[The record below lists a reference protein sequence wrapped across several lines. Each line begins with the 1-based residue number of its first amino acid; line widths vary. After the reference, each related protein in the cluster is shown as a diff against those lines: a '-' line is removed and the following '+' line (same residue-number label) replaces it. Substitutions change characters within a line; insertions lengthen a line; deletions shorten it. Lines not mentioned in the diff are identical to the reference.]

1 MLDPIH
7 AKQISE
13 RRRPIVEFGG
23 ARIRNAHLNLT
34 VDLNV
39 IRQNVEAIA
48 SAVGVDVLAVVKADA
63 YGLGMEAVVDTISD
77 LVAGFCVFQAGEAV
91 ASNLAGRTGK
101 RVLVL
106 GPPESTDPD
115 DYNFH
120 HITPTV
126 CDPAQARYLRTARP
140 ALCIDTGMQR
150 FSCPPTDCHSVLA
163 AGICSEVFTHATNAS
178 HVQKL
183 LEIVSDFKLTRHAA
197 ASGLLHDPNAVLDA
211 VRPGLAMYRDAIT
224 ISSRLVEIRTSHR
237 PAGYS
242 GFVTPRHGVILAGY
256 SHGLRK
262 GPCLI
267 NGQVS
272 RVLEVGMQSAFVEVD
287 AHAEVG
293 DDVIL
298 LDKKLT
304 EYDLAQSWNCAPHE
318 IFTSMSSSAVRTYVN

>member
-7 AKQISE
+7 HKQIGNG
-13 RRRPIVEFGG
+13 RQPITAFGG
-23 ARIRNAHLNLT
+23 ERTRNSHLNLL
-34 VDLNV
+34 VDLRV
-39 IRQNVEAIA
+39 IRRNVETIA
-48 SAVGVDVLAVVKADA
+48 STVGVDVLAVVKADA

-91 ASNLAGRTGK
+91 DSNLARRTGK

-106 GPPESTDPD
+106 GPPESVDPD
-115 DYNFH
+115 DYIFH

-126 CDPAQARYLRTARP
+126 CNPEQAQHLRRARP
-140 ALCIDTGMQR
+140 ALCFDSGMQR

-163 AGICSEVFTHATNAS
+163 AGICSEVYTHATNAS

-183 LEIVSDFKLTRHAA
+183 LEIVSGFELTRHAA

-211 VRPGLAMYRDAIT
+211 VRPGLAMYKDAIT
-224 ISSRLVEIRTSHR
+224 ISSRLVEIRTSHG

-287 AHAEVG
+287 AHARVG

-298 LDKKLT
+298 LDKRLT
-304 EYDLAQSWNCAPHE
+304 EYDLAKSWNCSPHE
-318 IFTSMSSSAVRTYVN
+318 IITSMSSAAVRTYVN